1 MMAAINF
8 NGADLIE
15 EASEAEEVVEVGAD
29 LTIISSTSRK
39 ITNNKLIKGGLDRS
53 CVLGLFQIAKFSIL
67 KLKL

>member
-15 EASEAEEVVEVGAD
+15 EASEAEEVVEVGVD

-53 CVLGLFQIAKFSIL
+53 YVLG
-67 KLKL
+67 